1 MTRLV
6 LLRHG
11 QSLWNQEGRFTG
23 WKDIDLSSRGREE
36 AQDAGRMM
44 KRAGI
49 TFDVAYTSL
58 LKRAIRTLWIVLDE
72 MDLMQIPVI
81 KSWRLNERSYGAF
94 EGMSLREAEERY
106 GPAQVRQWRKGF
118 YHHPPDPTEDEILPP
133 GGGSLH
139 IHLEAEDVPL
149 YESLQEV
156 QERLLPLWHG
166 SIAADLQKGRSV
178 LIVSHGNTI
187 RSLVKHLER
196 ISDQD
201 IEKVT
206 VHTAVPLLYELD
218 GRLEPRERR
227 NLDRNN
233 DHCGSG

>member
-11 QSLWNQEGRFTG
+11 QSLWNQERRFTG

-49 TFDVAYTSL
+49 SFDVAYTSL

-94 EGMSLREAEERY
+94 EGMSLRDAEERY
-106 GPAQVRQWRKGF
+106 GPCTGATMAKG
-118 YHHPPDPTEDEILPP
+118 
-133 GGGSLH
+133 
-139 IHLEAEDVPL
+139 
-149 YESLQEV
+149 
-156 QERLLPLWHG
+156 LLPSPSCH
-166 SIAADLQKGRSV
+166 DKG
-178 LIVSHGNTI
+178 
-187 RSLVKHLER
+187 
-196 ISDQD
+196 
-201 IEKVT
+201 
-206 VHTAVPLLYELD
+206 
-218 GRLEPRERR
+218 
-227 NLDRNN
+227 
-233 DHCGSG
+233 